1 MLTKAKLNIME
12 VLISKAL
19 IDSVISHDQSAWMN
33 DVLKGYNEM
42 KYKIKNQI

>member
-1 MLTKAKLNIME
+1 MLAKAKLNIME

-33 DVLKGYNEM
+33 NVLKGYNEM